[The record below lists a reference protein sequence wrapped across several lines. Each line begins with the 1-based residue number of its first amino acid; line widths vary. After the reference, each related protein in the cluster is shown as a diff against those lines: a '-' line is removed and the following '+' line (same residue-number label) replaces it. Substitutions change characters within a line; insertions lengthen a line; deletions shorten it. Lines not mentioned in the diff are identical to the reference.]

1 MIKNY
6 FKVAWR
12 NLTRNKTFSL
22 INVLGLAIG
31 MACTMLIALWVYNEK
46 NWDGSHKKYDSVY
59 QLYIN
64 RNFNGEISTGPDFM
78 YPLVGAIKTTLP
90 EVQHAATVSFPGPTL
105 MGVGEKK
112 INKST
117 LTVSPDF
124 FDIFS
129 FDFIKGDK
137 EVIKDPDAIVMT
149 ESTARAVFGSIDVLG
164 QEVRLNNNRNAV
176 VKAIIKDVPRNST
189 VQFDGLIPFNPSSP
203 EIKEAEGEWVNCS
216 YRVFVDVK
224 PGTSATSLE
233 SNLISLIRKRTNGE
247 NPTTRGSVL
256 LHPMEKWRLFEE
268 FRGGKNTG
276 GRIQYVNLFTW
287 VAVVILIIA
296 CVNFMNLSTA
306 RSEKRAREV
315 GIRKTL
321 GSGKKQLIAQFLS
334 ESVLLALIS
343 FLLATAVV
351 YAVMP
356 SFTKLLNIEVIIPY
370 GEPAM
375 WAIVLGIILLTG
387 FVAGGYPAFYL
398 SDFMPVKVLK
408 GTILQGKQAVLPRK
422 ILVTSQFIA
431 AIVLISATLIIYQQ
445 LQHVKKRDIGYDTNN
460 LVQVKS
466 NGDLSKNYEAFKNE
480 LGQSGVL
487 SSAVQTSSPL
497 TTIWGFTSGIR
508 WQGADPNT
516 QLIIGFLFANKDFT
530 KTLNA
535 KMIDG
540 RDFRDGDTNTVILNK
555 EAIRLMGFDSPVGR
569 EITWAGRSRMIIG
582 VVDNM
587 VMTSPYEAASPLM
600 IAYDDKR
607 GGFANLRLNE
617 GADVS
622 KALSVI
628 EASYK
633 KFSPE
638 YPFEFRFIDDE
649 FNQKFLN
656 EQLIGKLAVIFAGL
670 SIFVCCLGLFGLVSF
685 TIERRTKEIGIRKVL
700 GASVQQVLVLM
711 SKEFLVLVGLAF
723 LVAIPAAWWAMNEW
737 LKNFNYRIDIG
748 AGVFL
753 LVGSITLIIALI
765 TVGLNA
771 SAAALRNPGKTL
783 RSE

>member
-12 NLTRNKTFSL
+12 NLSRNKTFSL

-46 NWDGSHKKYDSVY
+46 NWDGYHKKYGSVY
-59 QLYIN
+59 QIFAN
-64 RNFNGEISTGPDFM
+64 RNFNGEVSTSPDFM
-78 YPLVGAIKTTLP
+78 YPLVGAMKATLP
-90 EVQHAATVSFPGPTL
+90 EIQYAATVSFPGSTL
-105 MGVGEKK
+105 MGNGDTR
-112 INKST
+112 INKTT

-129 FDFIKGDK
+129 FDFVKGNK
-137 EVIKDPDAIVMT
+137 EVLKDPDAIVMT
-149 ESTARAVFGSIDVLG
+149 ETTAKAVFGSTDVIG
-164 QEVRLNNNRNAV
+164 KEVRINNGRNAI

-203 EIKEAEGEWVNCS
+203 EIKQQENEWVNCS
-216 YRVFVDVK
+216 YQVFLDVK
-224 PGTSATSLE
+224 PGTSAASLE
-233 SNLISLIRKRTNGE
+233 SNVINLIRKRTNGE

-256 LHPMEKWRLFEE
+256 LHPMQKWRLYEE
-268 FRGGKNTG
+268 FRSGKNTG

-334 ESVLLALIS
+334 ESVLLALLS

-351 YAVMP
+351 YAVLP
-356 SFTKLLNIEVIIPY
+356 SFANLLNIEVSIPY
-370 GEPAM
+370 SEPAM
-375 WAIVLGIILLTG
+375 WAIIIGIILLTG
-387 FVAGGYPAFYL
+387 IVAGGYPAFYL

-408 GTILQGKQAVLPRK
+408 GAIVQGKQAILPRK

-460 LVQVKS
+460 LIQVKA
-466 NGDLSKNYEAFKNE
+466 NGDLTKNYNAFRNE
-480 LGQSGVL
+480 LQQSGIL
-487 SSAVQTSSPL
+487 SSVVRTSSPL
-497 TTIWGFTSGIR
+497 TTILGFTSGIR

-516 QLIIGFLFANKDFT
+516 QLIIGFLFSNSDFT

-535 KMIDG
+535 RLIDG
-540 RDFRDGDTNTVILNK
+540 RDFRTGDSNTVIFNK
-555 EAIRLMGFDSPVGR
+555 EAIRLMGLENPVGR
-569 EITWAGRSRMIIG
+569 EITWAGRQRTIVG

-600 IAYDDKR
+600 VAYDDKWA
-607 GGFANLRLNE
+607 GFTNIRLNE
-617 GADVS
+617 GTDIS
-622 KALSVI
+622 KALSII
-628 EASYK
+628 EATYK

-656 EQLIGKLAVIFAGL
+656 EQLIGKLAIIFAGL

-737 LKNFNYRIDIG
+737 LKNFNYRISIG
-748 AGVFL
+748 AGVFV
-753 LVGSITLIIALI
+753 LVGSITLIIALL

>member
-22 INVLGLAIG
+22 INVLGLSIG

-46 NWDGSHKKYDSVY
+46 NWDGYHKKYDSTY
-59 QLYIN
+59 QLYSN
-64 RNFNGEISTGPDFM
+64 RNFNGEVSTGPDFM
-78 YPLVGAIKTTLP
+78 YPLVGAIKSSLP
-90 EVQHAATVSFPGPTL
+90 EVAHAATVSFPGSTL
-105 MGVGEKK
+105 MGNGETR
-112 INKST
+112 INKTT
-117 LTVSPDF
+117 LTVSPEF

-129 FDFIKGDK
+129 FDFIRGNK
-137 EVIKDPDAIVMT
+137 EVLNDPDAIVVT
-149 ESTARAVFGSIDVLG
+149 ESTAKAVFGSTDILG
-164 QEVRLNNNRNAV
+164 QEMRLNNTRNAV

-203 EIKEAEGEWVNCS
+203 EIKAAETEWVNCS
-216 YRVFVDVK
+216 YQVFLDVK
-224 PGTSATSLE
+224 PGTNVASLE
-233 SNLISLIRKRTNGE
+233 ANVINLIRKRTSGD

-343 FLLATAVV
+343 FLLATALV
-351 YAVMP
+351 YLVKP
-356 SFTKLLNIEVIIPY
+356 SFTQLLNMEVNIPY
-370 GEPAM
+370 NEPSM
-375 WAIVLGIILLTG
+375 WAIVAGIILLTG

-408 GTILQGKQAVLPRK
+408 GTMLQGKQAVLPRK

-460 LVQVKS
+460 LLQVKA
-466 NGDLSKNYEAFKNE
+466 NKDLTKNYDAFRNE
-480 LGQSGVL
+480 LQQSGVL
-487 SSAVQTSSPL
+487 SSVVRTSSPL
-497 TTIWGFTSGIR
+497 TTILGYTSGIR

-516 QLIIGFLFANKDFT
+516 QLIIGFLFSNNDFA

-535 KMIDG
+535 RMIEG
-540 RDFRDGDTNTVILNK
+540 RDFRDGDSNTVIFNK
-555 EAIRLMGFDSPVGR
+555 EAIRLMGLQSPVGR
-569 EITWAGRSRMIIG
+569 EITWAGRQRLIVG
-582 VVDNM
+582 VIDNM
-587 VMTSPYEAASPLM
+587 VMTSPYEAASPMM
-600 IAYDDKR
+600 IAYDNKWA
-607 GGFANLRLNE
+607 GFTNIRLNE
-617 GADVS
+617 GKDVQ

-638 YPFEFRFIDDE
+638 YPFEFRFIDEE

-656 EQLIGKLAVIFAGL
+656 EQLIGKLAIIFAGL

-737 LKNFNYRIDIG
+737 LKNFNYRISIG

-753 LVGSITLIIALI
+753 MVGSITLIIALI

>member
-46 NWDGSHKKYDSVY
+46 NWDGYHKKYDSVY
-59 QLYIN
+59 QLYVN
-64 RNFNGEISTGPDFM
+64 RNFNGEISTGPDLM
-78 YPLVGAIKTTLP
+78 YPLVSAIQATHP
-90 EVQHAATVSFPGPTL
+90 EVQHAVTVSFPGSTL
-105 MGVGEKK
+105 MGNGETR
-112 INKST
+112 INKTT

-124 FDIFS
+124 FDIFT
-129 FDFIKGDK
+129 FDFIRGNK
-137 EVIKDPDAIVMT
+137 EVLKDPDAIVMT
-149 ESTARAVFGSIDVLG
+149 ESTAKAVFGSTDVLG
-164 QEVRLNNNRNAV
+164 QQVRLNNNRNAV
-176 VKAIIKDVPRNST
+176 VKAILKDVPRNST

-203 EIKEAEGEWVNCS
+203 EIKEAESEWVNCS
-216 YRVFVDVK
+216 YQVFLDVK
-224 PGTSATSLE
+224 PGTGVSSLE
-233 SNLISLIRKRTNGE
+233 SNLINLIRKRTNGE

-343 FLLATAVV
+343 FLVATAVV
-351 YAVMP
+351 YAAMP

-370 GEPAM
+370 SEPAM

-460 LVQVKS
+460 LIQVKA
-466 NGDLSKNYEAFKNE
+466 NKDLTKNYDAFRNE
-480 LGQSGVL
+480 LQQSGVL
-487 SSAVQTSSPL
+487 SSVVRTSSPL
-497 TTIWGFTSGIR
+497 TTILGFTSGIR

-516 QLIIGFLFANKDFT
+516 QLIIGFLFSNNDFT

-535 KMIDG
+535 KLIDG
-540 RDFRDGDTNTVILNK
+540 RDFCDGDSNTVIFNK
-555 EAIRLMGFDSPVGR
+555 EAIRLMGLESPVGR
-569 EITWAGRSRMIIG
+569 EITWAGRQRTIVG

-587 VMTSPYEAASPLM
+587 VMTSPYEAASPM
-600 IAYDDKR
+600 MVAYDNKWS
-607 GGFANLRLNE
+607 GFANIRLNE
-617 GADVS
+617 GVDVRKS
-622 KALSVI
+622 LSLI
-628 EASYK
+628 EAAYK

-711 SKEFLVLVGLAF
+711 SREFLILVGLAF

-737 LKNFNYRIDIG
+737 LKNFNYRINIG

-753 LVGSITLIIALI
+753 LVGSITLIIALV